1 MQLNARIENF
11 QGSGNKVYQVTFA
24 NPYEMVSTD
33 EINVEIWLAND
44 EEHLMSQ
51 LFEEFVVEG
60 TYEEETFYE
69 TIVENS
75 VAKKIGTVINVTN
88 D

>member
-1 MQLNARIENF
+1 MQLNARIDNF
-11 QGSGNKVYQVTFA
+11 QGNGNKVYQVTFA

-44 EEHLMSQ
+44 DEHLMSQ

-75 VAKKIGTVINVTN
+75 VVKQIGTVINVTN

>member
-1 MQLNARIENF
+1 MQLNARIDSFN
-11 QGSGNKVYQVTFA
+11 GNGNKVYQVTFA

-44 EEHLMSQ
+44 EEHLMEQ

-69 TIVENS
+69 AIVENS
-75 VAKKIGTVINVTN
+75 VAKQIGTVINITN